1 MTYFAEQFSKIINT
15 VGSYGPLL
23 LFFQSTYFLQSK
35 PNYMLYYIC
44 GFLIDGI
51 TNVFLKGLI
60 KQPRPS
66 IDMET
71 YNLSMSHLRR
81 FMMKDGL
88 LFDIY
93 GMPSGHA
100 ESVMFSTTFMYLV
113 LKNDTSKLAIYLLI
127 SLITFYQRVQ
137 KNMHT
142 IEQVLVGG
150 FVGICTGSFFYYLG
164 KRKLIG
170 SLKEKID
177 DFAYDI

>member
-1 MTYFAEQFSKIINT
+1 M
-15 VGSYGPLL
+15 V
-23 LFFQSTYFLQSK
+23 
-35 PNYMLYYIC
+35 YYIC

-81 FMMKDGL
+81 FMMKDGI

-100 ESVMFSTTFMYLV
+100 QSVMFSTAFMYLV
-113 LKNDTSKLAIYLLI
+113 FNNDIKKLSIYVLI
-127 SLITFYQRVQ
+127 SLITFYQRVEN
-137 KNMHT
+137 NMHT

-150 FVGICTGSFFYYLG
+150 FVGICSGSFFYYLG

-170 SLKEKID
+170 NLKEKID
-177 DFAYDI
+177 DFAYDV